1 VRTEAG
7 SPAESRVEAVAAE
20 ATRTRRGGGSRGDG
34 GRGDP
39 QRRGEK
45 TSEVRSGALRRLG
58 EETPGP
64 KGRGGAAPGKSQ
76 GSGGAP
82 PLDGLPNA
90 REMQPVEEFRV
101 GLQPGENIGIPP
113 GFGVSKLSLR
123 ASLGCRGLIP
133 RASLP

>member
-20 ATRTRRGGGSRGDG
+20 STRTRRGGDG

-123 ASLGCRGLIP
+123 ASLAARG
-133 RASLP
+133 

>member
-1 VRTEAG
+1 
-7 SPAESRVEAVAAE
+7 VEAVAAE

-123 ASLGCRGLIP
+123 V
-133 RASLP
+133 